1 MIPKF
6 KAYLKSHKKVVDV
19 VEINHKY
26 KEIAYESEK
35 HMEVESFKD
44 IELLQFTELIDKNGV
59 EMFEGDVVDVYTL
72 EGSIYLRGVV
82 KKAKGGFYIEGLH
95 RSKIIPLTD
104 FYFKSYTNTLE
115 IGVLGNKYES
125 SNLLEE

>member
-6 KAYLKSHKKVVDV
+6 KAYLKNHKKIVSVVD
-19 VEINHKY
+19 INYKY
-26 KEIAYESEK
+26 KEITYESEK
-35 HMEVESFKD
+35 YMEVESFKD
-44 IELLQFTELIDKNGV
+44 IELLQFTGFIDKNGV
-59 EMFEGDVVDVYTL
+59 DVFEGDIVDIYTL
-72 EGSIYLRGVV
+72 EESIYLRGVV
-82 KKAKGGFYIEGLH
+82 KKVKGGFYIEGLY

-104 FYFKSYTNTLE
+104 FYFKSYTNTLQ